1 MRAPFCD
8 MANAAPF
15 IARAR
20 IAAWIVLL
28 GCIAGIASRPAGED
42 PLWAMLIL
50 VSLLDVVVIIL
61 LSWWIRSRL
70 AAPAA
75 PAKVVPERS
84 LAFVAVAAVSLGTAD
99 AFFFG
104 QAVIAFFL
112 CVTGALYY
120 PLRAIQARKDGAR
133 LKLRLSKAA
142 ITSVAGFAALGVV
155 AYGNVMARDRA
166 ESLIVSVER
175 FQARHGRYPER
186 LEEMVPEFV
195 AEIPR
200 AKYVVIADRFRYS
213 RSGSRHSLMYVE
225 MPPFGRRIYTFEDRQ
240 WTTLD

>member
-1 MRAPFCD
+1 MPFPD
-8 MANAAPF
+8 TASLKTAH
-15 IARAR
+15 
-20 IAAWIVLL
+20 IAAWTLL
-28 GCIAGIASRPAGED
+28 FGCIAGIAPRPAGGD
-42 PLWAMLIL
+42 GLWAILIL
-50 VSLLDVVVIIL
+50 VSLLDVVVIIV
-61 LSWWIRSRL
+61 LSWWIRSRR
-70 AAPAA
+70 AAPAR

-84 LAFVAVAAVSLGTAD
+84 LAFVAFAALTLGAVD

-120 PLRAIQARKDGAR
+120 PLRAIQARNDGAR
-133 LKLRLSKAA
+133 LRLRLAKAA
-142 ITSVAGFAALGVV
+142 VTSIAGFAALGAIVQ
-155 AYGNVMARDRA
+155 GNVMARERA
-166 ESLIVSVER
+166 ESLIAAVER
-175 FQARHGRYPER
+175 FHAKHGRYPGR

-213 RSGSRHSLMYVE
+213 RSGSRHSLVYME
-225 MPPFGRRIYTFEDRQ
+225 MPPFGRRIYTFEDRE